1 MLVWHERSSPRL
13 IQLVQDLWVL
23 SVACAANEACLPWC
37 SHALPAEHLAL
48 RQDLIFTTASA
59 SPQPQC
65 LPRSWPPK
73 GAQQILKNLDA
84 LEEKGKV
91 CGTPE
96 MF

>member
-23 SVACAANEACLPWC
+23 SAACTANADCLPWC
-37 SHALPAEHLAL
+37 SHALPEHLAL
-48 RQDLIFTTASA
+48 RQDLIFTTAPA

-73 GAQQILKNLDA
+73 RAQQNI
-84 LEEKGKV
+84 EKLR
-91 CGTPE
+91 CP
-96 MF
+96 